1 MRECLSNALAAW
13 NQKDYATAIK
23 EYLKN
28 LIMASEQERMDRYQ
42 QEFCRLI
49 VDASRNGI
57 IFEDKNFKLQNDI
70 FPKSPLVL
78 WTFGNITMERDPHR
92 SMHLYKQAA
101 TMSGGLDLVN
111 TMGSIQSCRTTIV
124 STWHISMIND
134 LTRNFLFNRAL
145 AMIVSQDSRVIDI
158 GSGTGLLS
166 MYAARYTRQPI
177 VAIEGEKPMA
187 QLGAQCVI
195 ANGLQDRV
203 LIYPVM
209 SSQFLPTV
217 KPDVIVSE
225 TMDAGGLGE
234 KIMQVI
240 NSSVTLL
247 DVRALSPCM
256 IFLDAHIRY
265 RLGDPTHP
273 ITFCPSK
280 IAIQV
285 VVAQSDSFWRTRMHP
300 HHCPALGCADTCYLR
315 QHGRCLLSDHDMIR
329 SIETDYTTMDP
340 DDYDDLLFLTDKTE
354 IFDVPLDNESF
365 LSGLKHAKVMASN
378 FALPIIYAGKADVV
392 LLCWRCIVPNFYSLL
407 HGEHRYVPY
416 PLSCRAT
423 LAPGIELDSVR
434 KGGWDYAAYP
444 LQARTEY
451 KEDEVFHGEFVLHF
465 EQGVTINHIVD
476 PATTPGETLSM
487 VGPYDACLPKTDDGV
502 VELVNNESLMR
513 FLSSVPSRHSYWLRH
528 GQDAYFP
535 ITSEGVLQ
543 YKYLER
549 CVSAR
554 AEGNHPEFDTIFS
567 VRAYGCLFKANFIDN
582 CARQAPRALLNV
594 DVRALDEYSLRE
606 YREIRGV
613 RQGRIDTLST
623 PTLLLDLDPRR
634 NYEPIVTGEQCQVE
648 ATASSAADGIVY
660 FWVINGEWNNL
671 EADLPLA
678 AFLFDKRERVEQG
691 AKMRFNVFLKDSEVL
706 MSFGPRRITAS
717 PEDTALAAPATRAP
731 PLQYPTLPMQ
741 YPVQSTNV

>member
-1 MRECLSNALAAW
+1 MVLRGAISSSASSNPQQSQPRMRECLSNALAAW

-28 LIMASEQERMDRYQ
+28 LIMASEKERMDRYQ
-42 QEFCRLI
+42 EEFCRLI
-49 VDASRNGI
+49 IDASRNGI

-124 STWHISMIND
+124 STWHISMLND
-134 LTRNFLFNRAL
+134 LTRNFLFNKAL
-145 AMIVSQDSRVIDI
+145 AMIVSLDSRVIDI

-234 KIMQVI
+234 KIMQ
-240 NSSVTLL
+240 
-247 DVRALSPCM
+247 

-265 RLGDPTHP
+265 RLGDPAHP

-378 FALPIIYAGKADVV
+378 FTLPIVYAGRADAV
-392 LLCWRCIVPNFYSLL
+392 LLCW
-407 HGEHRYVPY
+407 
-416 PLSCRAT
+416 RAT

-465 EQGVTINHIVD
+465 EQGVTINQIVD

-487 VGPYDACLPKTDDGV
+487 TGPYDACLPKTDDGV

-513 FLSSVPSRHSYWLRH
+513 FLSTVPSRHSYWLKH

-549 CVSAR
+549 CASAR
-554 AEGNHPEFDTIFS
+554 DEGNHPEFDTILS

-594 DVRALDEYSLRE
+594 DVRALDEFSLRE

-634 NYEPIVTGEQCQVE
+634 EYEPIVTGEQCEVE

-717 PEDTALAAPATRAP
+717 PEDTALAAPAARAP
-731 PLQYPTLPMQ
+731 PIQYPTLPMR
-741 YPVQSTNV
+741 YPAQSTDV